1 MVTPVEGRRSA
12 RSRLAVAILSGIGAA
27 LLIGGV
33 VVVATSGSSRATAD
47 GSGTRAPERDPQ
59 GSEPA
64 VAGSPA
70 AALATATSSST
81 VAVAPLLSASASGAP
96 KATPTVRATVKGGAK
111 PTTTA
116 GCAQAAWRCRKP

>member
-1 MVTPVEGRRSA
+1 MVTPVEARRSA
-12 RSRLAVAILSGIGAA
+12 RSRLALAILSGIVAA

-33 VVVATSGSSRATAD
+33 VVVATRGSSRATVD

-59 GSEPA
+59 ATEPS
-64 VAGSPA
+64 VAASTSAG
-70 AALATATSSST
+70 LATTTSSST
-81 VAVAPLLSASASGAP
+81 VVVAPVPSATASGAP

-116 GCAQAAWRCRKP
+116 DCAQAAWRCRKP